1 MDSFRRIKNSNLKD
15 SKNNFSQNSEKAL
28 NPTENPNKS
37 QKTFLMENNK
47 KDLIISNQKT
57 HIYQLEQ
64 REKDIDNL
72 NKKFIDLQKD
82 FNDVN
87 NYKTRLEYEIKKKDN
102 NYNTDIS
109 LLKSEKDSIQFK
121 YNEEMTNKKKLMAE
135 NDYLQKEVELKK
147 KEIERLNL
155 KINDLTN
162 RLNEYEKNYIKISNE
177 KKELNEINSNNNN
190 EIKKIM
196 EDNCRLSNL
205 CQELH
210 LSLQK
215 AEKDKEDMVNAID
228 NKDMNIQNLNNK
240 LNLQEENLKYLNE
253 QINDEN
259 IMNNKLQKLLK
270 ELNDK
275 IDNYERENNDLK
287 KNLLKEQNIRL
298 NEENLNKRANDLLL
312 NKENEIK
319 NLNQNYEDI
328 LNIQK
333 ELNEENSEI
342 KLEIE
347 RYKNNCILLREQN
360 NNLMNEIQNI
370 ISIQEKVQDKL
381 IRKDKIKH
389 LLDEN
394 KIMIQQSSINLDD
407 ALYNSLDAKSFI

>member
-210 LSLQK
+210 LSLQQ

>member
-162 RLNEYEKNYIKISNE
+162 RLNEYEKNNIKISNE